1 MMFASSKNALA
12 CSILA
17 ALCLG
22 SPSAL
27 LAATAPSQPLASAAG
42 TSAVG
47 PQSTAPA
54 TTPRSKQATT
64 AAPKVTQ
71 LKSITVTSPFIAKA
85 GHSALKMDVQARDTP
100 FSISTY
106 TGSFIH
112 AIEAAQVNTLY
123 PYMTGVQ
130 AAGNTGDDLVFRGF
144 TSSVNDQNSILVDG
158 LPGLAT
164 RFGSPVTIGISRI
177 DVVRGPASVL
187 NGEEQ
192 PGGFV
197 NLITKKPE
205 ADPLYEFSA
214 SGTTYDG
221 SGIGLTDKLGGDFAA
236 DLTGPLG
243 HSDRLLY
250 RLVMDDAN
258 GDTFRN
264 NSYSHSIYFAPSLT
278 WNVSDNTSLTAQY
291 VFQRLKYSYDT
302 ELVAPN
308 NNIALVAPI
317 ITRYQQPSDEEH
329 EYGSVLTLLFNH
341 QFANGISW
349 SLDTRNVW
357 HTDDAHGYD
366 VASILKNLQYV
377 GLRAR
382 GQLNK
387 RRYDY
392 LDTNLHIPF
401 NTFGIQH
408 NLVVGLT
415 DGRDVADLNRTQ
427 FYNAPSTGPNAL
439 TMSIY
444 DPVYGLAP
452 ELSSL
457 PLYAPG
463 NASVLTHRFTTTYS
477 YGTYFA
483 DMMTLSSHWKA
494 TLGLRYSHD
503 RQAIEEL
510 RVAGVPSSNK
520 ANSKVLPM
528 AGLIYQPNEHWSN
541 YISYSTS
548 YVPPSANAIDI
559 NGVNNF
565 VPTSADQVEAG
576 SKVNF
581 LDNHVSATL
590 AVFRINE
597 KNTLSSFK
605 CADYGTCYTQ
615 VGKARS
621 QGAELEVN
629 ARPLPN
635 WQLTAGYAFTAAQIT
650 SSTNPAQV
658 DTRLPNAPEHSAH
671 LWSRY
676 DFRSSSLQGLGF
688 GVGVIRSGERAGLTP
703 TAVNQPV
710 LQLPAYTRVDAA
722 LYYNR
727 DQYALTLKVENLFN
741 KIYYQSSSSNLAV
754 LPGNPRLITLSARF
768 FFE

>member
-1 MMFASSKNALA
+1 MFASKEKALA
-12 CSILA
+12 YSIIA
-17 ALCLG
+17 ALCLTG
-22 SPSAL
+22 SSAL
-27 LAATAPSQPLASAAG
+27 LAAAQPFQPLAGDAG
-42 TSAVG
+42 TGAADL
-47 PQSTAPA
+47 QSTTPTAPPTKPA
-54 TTPRSKQATT
+54 KT
-64 AAPKVTQ
+64 AATRVTQ
-71 LKSITVTSPFIAKA
+71 LKSIKVTSPFIAKA

-123 PYMTGVQ
+123 PYMTGIQ

-144 TSSVNDQNSILVDG
+144 TSSVNDQNSVLVDG

-164 RFGSPVTIGISRI
+164 RFGSPVTIGISQI

-197 NLITKKPE
+197 NLVTKKPE

-250 RLVMDDAN
+250 RLVLDDAN
-258 GDTFRN
+258 GNTFRN

-278 WNVSDNTSLTAQY
+278 WNISDATKLTAQY

-317 ITRYQQPSDEEH
+317 TTRYQQPNDEEH

-341 QFANGISW
+341 QFANGMSW
-349 SLDTRNVW
+349 NLNTRDVW
-357 HTDDAHGYD
+357 HTDDAHGFD
-366 VASILKNLQYV
+366 VASIFKNLQDV

-392 LDTNLHIPF
+392 LDTNLHMPF
-401 NTFGIQH
+401 DTFGIQH
-408 NLVVGLT
+408 NMVVGLT
-415 DGRDVADLNRTQ
+415 EGRDTADLNRTQ
-427 FYNAPSTGPNAL
+427 FYNAPTTGPNAL
-439 TMSIY
+439 IMSIY
-444 DPVYGLAP
+444 DPIYGLTPA
-452 ELSSL
+452 LSSL

-463 NASVLTHRFTTTYS
+463 NASVLTHRLTTTYS
-477 YGTYFA
+477 FGTYFA
-483 DMMTLSSHWKA
+483 DMMTLSSQWKA

-520 ANSKVLPM
+520 PGSKVLPM
-528 AGLIYQPNEHWSN
+528 AGLIYQPSEHWSH

-565 VPTSADQVEAG
+565 VPTTASQVELG
-576 SKVNF
+576 SKANF
-581 LDNHVSATL
+581 MHGRLTGTL
-590 AVFRINE
+590 AVFRIDE

-605 CADYGTCYTQ
+605 CASFGTCYTQ

-635 WQLTAGYAFTAAQIT
+635 WQLTAGYAFTAAQIVA
-650 SSTNPAQV
+650 STNPAQV

-676 DFRSSSLQGLGF
+676 DFGSASLQGLGV
-688 GVGVIRSGERAGLTP
+688 GVGVIRSGERAGITP

-727 DQYALTLKVENLFN
+727 DQYSLTLKVENLFN